1 LYFVKTRFLSAALF
15 FSLFI
20 FFQTEI
26 HADGSRAAPERTDRF
41 RQLKN
46 GLYIDALSPLLG
58 ISNGG
63 FGLGLGYER
72 AVTPLLGLSGAGVW
86 AFAPLSQFGLKGGLH
101 IAALEGAVRLYP
113 LYSSTRGLFLGIRAG
128 GFIITGTGYKA
139 DERLGSLSAIPTA
152 SAEIGWKFLAGSK
165 KSALILEPFVRYIV
179 LLPGT
184 ISALYGSR
192 SSSFST
198 NAVFG
203 MLITGVSIGIAF

>member
-1 LYFVKTRFLSAALF
+1 MVC
-15 FSLFI
+15 FSLLI
-20 FFQTEI
+20 FFQTETY
-26 HADGSRAAPERTDRF
+26 ADGSRAAPERTDRF
-41 RQLKN
+41 HSLKN

-63 FGLGLGYER
+63 FGLGFGYER
-72 AVTPLLGLSGAGVW
+72 AITPFLGLSGAGVW
-86 AFAPLSQFGLKGGLH
+86 AFAPLSQFDVGGSLH
-101 IAALEGAVRLYP
+101 IAALEGAVRFYP
-113 LYSSTRGLFLGIRAG
+113 FYNSTRGLFLGIRAG

-139 DERLGSLSAIPTA
+139 DDRLESLSAIPTA

-165 KSALILEPFVRYIV
+165 KSALILEPFIRYAV

-184 ISALYGSR
+184 ISALYGNR

-203 MLITGVSIGIAF
+203 MLITGVSVGIAF

>member
-1 LYFVKTRFLSAALF
+1 VKTHFLSAALF

-20 FFQTEI
+20 FIQIDI

-41 RQLKN
+41 IALKN
-46 GLYIDALSPLLG
+46 SLYIDALSPLLG

-72 AVTPLLGLSGAGVW
+72 AVTPFLGLSGAGVW
-86 AFAPLSQFGLKGGLH
+86 AFAPLSQFGVEGSLH
-101 IAALEGAVRLYP
+101 IAAFEGAARFYP

-128 GFIITGTGYKA
+128 GFIITGSGYDA
-139 DERLGSLSAIPTA
+139 DERLESLSAIPTA
-152 SAEIGWKFLAGSK
+152 SAEIGWKFLAGTQ
-165 KSALILEPFVRYIV
+165 KSALILEPFIRYAV

-184 ISALYGSR
+184 ISALYGDR

-198 NAVFG
+198 NVVYGLF
-203 MLITGVSIGIAF
+203 ITGISIGIAF